1 MEKVEGA
8 YDVVI
13 LKQKIDEIIGY
24 LNSQDQEEICTHDF
38 DLNNRCTKCGVRGVK
53 DMIAELQD
61 TPEEWEE
68 EWYSTPVYNQI
79 PFIKDLLDKAREE
92 VLTELQEEFSEFG
105 VPDDVRYTKPL
116 FYINEIIEEKLSK
129 LKQ

>member
-1 MEKVEGA
+1 MEVLRKRFEQEFGEKLVSEEISCYLTHNGDIFSKGWLIDFLVKEIEKARKEGYAEGA
-8 YDVVI
+8 SNAVVTDI
-13 LKQKIDEIIGY
+13 
-24 LNSQDQEEICTHDF
+24 QEAI
-38 DLNNRCTKCGVRGVK
+38 
-53 DMIAELQD
+53 
-61 TPEEWEE
+61 
-68 EWYSTPVYNQI
+68 
-79 PFIKDLLDKAREE
+79 DKAREE

>member
-1 MEKVEGA
+1 MEKKDWYKGIKNRKFNDLLYFYVMARDSWKEERGRDQQYDKYNEKEVSRA
-8 YDVVI
+8 YKNMEDFI
-13 LKQKIDEIIGY
+13 Q
-24 LNSQDQEEICTHDF
+24 QE
-38 DLNNRCTKCGVRGVK
+38 
-53 DMIAELQD
+53 
-61 TPEEWEE
+61 
-68 EWYSTPVYNQI
+68 
-79 PFIKDLLDKAREE
+79 LDKAREE